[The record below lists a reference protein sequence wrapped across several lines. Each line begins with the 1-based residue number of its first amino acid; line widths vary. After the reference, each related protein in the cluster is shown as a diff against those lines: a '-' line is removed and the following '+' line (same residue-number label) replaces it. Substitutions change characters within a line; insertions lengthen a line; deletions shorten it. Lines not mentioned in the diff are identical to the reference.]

1 MFKGLFS
8 QLDSKFFFVGFCFQ
22 RNDHVVYIFSSSLF
36 PSLSTSTMIITPFW
50 EKGMLAKF

>member
-8 QLDSKFFFVGFCFQ
+8 QLDSKVFFVGFCFQ
-22 RNDHVVYIFSSSLF
+22 RNDHAVYIFSSSLF